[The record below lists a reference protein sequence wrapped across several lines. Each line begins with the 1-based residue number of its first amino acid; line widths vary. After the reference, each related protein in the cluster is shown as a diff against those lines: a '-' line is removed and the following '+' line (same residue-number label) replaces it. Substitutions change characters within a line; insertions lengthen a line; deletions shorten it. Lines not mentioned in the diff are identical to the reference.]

1 MMNMNNS
8 NRSLGPL
15 DLVRL
20 VLRHRR
26 LLLVGPAAVGAL
38 VVALGLIGDR
48 TWTSNASIVAQAP
61 GGGVSRLA
69 GLAAQ
74 FGMQMPT
81 SGGGQS
87 PEFYADVLRS
97 DGMIRR
103 LLATPYAMP
112 SGDSVDLARV
122 LIPGEENAARRS
134 EMALRDMRNRL
145 AASVGLKSGIIRL
158 SAKLGDPELARLV
171 VERSIT
177 ELNALNIAS
186 EQAMASQE
194 RRFTDDRLELA
205 RRELRTAED
214 RLEQFLRGNRVFSGA
229 PALVLE
235 EERLRRAVNL
245 RQQVVV
251 GLAQAL
257 EQARL
262 EEVRN
267 VPVISVVEPPVSPA
281 IPDSRKLV
289 LKALF
294 AAFSIGALL
303 VGGLLV
309 GEWRRRFAAS
319 SPADAAEVE
328 RLTREAAADLKRPWR
343 LLSRDREQLRD
354 AA

>member
-1 MMNMNNS
+1 MTN
-8 NRSLGPL
+8 SLGPL
-15 DLVRL
+15 DLLRL
-20 VLRHRR
+20 ALRHRR
-26 LLLVGPAAVGAL
+26 LLIVAPALAGAF
-38 VVALGLIGDR
+38 VVALGLLGDR
-48 TWTSNASIVAQAP
+48 SWTANASIVAQSP
-61 GGGVSRLA
+61 GGSVSRLA

-87 PEFYADVLRS
+87 PEFFADVLRS

-103 LLATPYAMP
+103 LLATPYALP
-112 SGDSVDLARV
+112 SGDSIDLAQS
-122 LIPGEENAARRS
+122 LIPGEENAARRA
-134 EMALRDMRNRL
+134 ELALRDMRNRIT
-145 AASVGLKSGIIRL
+145 ASVGLKSGIIRV
-158 SAKLGDPELARLV
+158 SAKLGDPELARQV
-171 VERSIT
+171 VERSIA

-214 RLEQFLRGNRVFSGA
+214 RLEQFLRSNRIFNGA

-267 VPVISVVEPPVSPA
+267 VPVISVVEAPVRPA
-281 IPDSRKLV
+281 LPDSRKLV

-294 AAFSIGALL
+294 AAFSVGALAI
-303 VGGLLV
+303 GILLV

-319 SPADAAEVE
+319 NPMDAAEVD
-328 RLTREAAADLKRPWR
+328 RLTQEAAADIKRPWR
-343 LLSRDREQLRD
+343 LLSRNADQMRD